1 MPVWSAALEK
11 ETKAETKEVVPVEKE
26 VPKAPETIKET
37 VTIPQNDTYKVT
49 SEKDAFEN
57 KPSGKTEPI
66 PKVPVDNSSVVIDN
80 NVVTD
85 DQFFD
90 DFFSE

>member
-1 MPVWSAALEK
+1 MKKITKILAAAAVL
-11 ETKAETKEVVPVEKE
+11 ACGLILSGC
-26 VPKAPETIKET
+26 AAAETIKET

-90 DFFSE
+90 DFFGDDDF